1 LGINQSLEMVSV
13 EKIHIFIY
21 PDKLILLD
29 IIIDFSRFFT
39 YIYWA
44 NPSIKEGEFYLPT
57 KGYIIIYD

>member
-1 LGINQSLEMVSV
+1 MVSV